1 MSSPVRLVLLLLA
14 LCCATSLSPTPLAA
28 QVPGVSRE
36 QMWFA
41 PTQEDWA
48 KPCLIRWQR
57 TWDDA
62 VSVSRATG
70 KAILVCVNMD
80 GEIASEHYAG
90 IRYRRPETAVLYEP
104 YVCVIASVYRHTPR
118 DYDEEGNRIPCP
130 RFGTVTCG
138 EHIWIEP
145 LLYEKFMDGRRIAPR
160 HIGVELDS
168 SEMYDVFYAFDTDTI
183 FRALKE
189 GIEKRPAPPP
199 SPEEPAQVELVVASK
214 GSLQRERVERAYGAG
229 DAASKRKLLEAA
241 IASGA
246 DAPVDLLRLAVFGYD
261 LELAALARRALAQTK
276 SEAGIELIGDA
287 LRVPLSAD
295 ERDALVEVL
304 AKLGETSPRARTLAT
319 VHRGLDRKSTALD
332 TQAWA
337 SAIASQYRPAYD
349 RDALVARVEHA
360 QPNAEGKAATAHE
373 RLAFA
378 EQLLALAADPQTPRK
393 YAALLADDA
402 ARAGGEAAALG
413 ASEGASGW
421 RLAGV
426 EALCAWHKGDL
437 ATARAKSALAVQGLP
452 ADPSGWNSMAILAL
466 FVSARQD
473 AIAQALKDKQPWDPQ
488 WMSDVNSTYAL
499 LAKHPL
505 GTDQHVASHVDF
517 LRQLGGRRQA
527 AEALQAGLERFPSS
541 WALHQ
546 RWRDQALLDRG
557 ARGLERAYDAQLA
570 RTPRPADVEW
580 YAGYAALVAAE
591 ARRRNRE
598 PALAVANYQ
607 RALELYDAATARSAA
622 CKETSDHY
630 AAVALAGLA
639 RVALDERDLDGA
651 TARIEASFTRAPNA
665 ANARDGLNLSAV
677 DTAKTLLARA
687 QEAQR
692 AELAARVQAALDAL
706 DPVLLEPPAFE
717 RDPQGGAP
725 SRDAQRLGG
734 GQR

>member
-1 MSSPVRLVLLLLA
+1 MRALWSALALLA
-14 LCCATSLSPTPLAA
+14 SSAAALA

-48 KPCLIRWQR
+48 KPCLIRWER

-62 VSVSRATG
+62 VAVSRATG

-104 YVCVIASVYRHTPR
+104 YVCVIASVYRHTPG
-118 DYDEEGNRIPCP
+118 DYDEEGKRVPCP

-199 SPEEPAQVELVVASK
+199 SPEEPAEVELVVASK
-214 GSLQRERVERAYGAG
+214 GSLQRERVERAYTGG
-229 DAASKRKLLEAA
+229 DAAARRKLLEAA

-246 DAPVDLLRLAVFGYD
+246 QAPVDLLRLAIFGYD

-287 LRVPLSAD
+287 LRVPLPAD
-295 ERDALVEVL
+295 ERNALVEVL

-319 VHRGLDRKSTALD
+319 VHRGLERRSTALD
-332 TQAWA
+332 TQGWA

-349 RDALVARVEHA
+349 RDALVARVETA
-360 QPNAEGKAATAHE
+360 QPGANAPAATPQE

-393 YAALLADDA
+393 YAQLLADDA
-402 ARAGGEAAALG
+402 ARAGGEAAAL
-413 ASEGASGW
+413 GASGW

-437 ATARAKSALAVQGLP
+437 DTARAKSALAVQGLP

-488 WMSDVNSTYAL
+488 WMSDVNSAYAL

-505 GTDQHVASHVDF
+505 GNDQQVASHVDF

-527 AEALQAGLERFPSS
+527 AEALHEGLERFPSS

-546 RWRDQALLDRG
+546 RWRDQALNERG
-557 ARGLERAYDAQLA
+557 VRGLERAYDAQVA
-570 RTPRPADVEW
+570 KTPRPADVEW

-591 ARRRNRE
+591 SRRRNRE
-598 PALAVANYQ
+598 PALAAANYQ
-607 RALELYDAATARSAA
+607 RALELYDAATVRSAA

-639 RVALDERDLDGA
+639 RVALDERDLDAA
-651 TARIEASFTRAPNA
+651 TAQIESAFTRAPNA
-665 ANARDGLNLSAV
+665 ANARDGLNLSGV

-692 AELAARVQAALDAL
+692 AELVERVQAALDRLAEI
-706 DPVLLEPPAFE
+706 DPALLEPPAFE

-734 GQR
+734 GR